1 MKLNKQGFA
10 PIFIIILLLI
20 AVVFAGGA
28 YYLVNQSKPVILDNN
43 SNPLSPFASAL
54 PGPEFS
60 PLPEP
65 SFIPNPASQSP
76 VSGSSAALPKAME
89 LAKADLAAKIY
100 ANLSQISISKMDKT
114 DWPDASLGCP
124 KEGVMYAQVVTSGYK
139 VILAYNQ
146 VQYEYHT
153 DLNDQF
159 VQCQNPQ

>member
-10 PIFIIILLLI
+10 PIFIIVLLLV
-20 AVVFAGGA
+20 AAVFAGGA
-28 YYLVNQSKPVILDNN
+28 YYLVNQSKPVVLDNN
-43 SNPLSPFASAL
+43 SNPLSPLASAL
-54 PGPEFS
+54 PGPKLS

-65 SFIPNPASQSP
+65 SFIPNPAQSP
-76 VSGSSAALPKAME
+76 VSGNAAVPKSVE
-89 LAKADLAAKIY
+89 LAKADLASKIN

-124 KEGVMYAQVVTSGYK
+124 KEGNMYAQVVTSGYK
-139 VILAYNQ
+139 VILTYNQ

-159 VQCQNPQ
+159 VQCQSPQ